1 MPAKAKPPRK
11 ARRLP
16 AHAAAPGPV
25 RARRAAKGAAG
36 PAAKKAA
43 TEGKVDGKKPPAATP
58 AADKADKATG
68 KRGLKKGSR
77 KPPSAAGHAA
87 ATAAEPSADVP
98 AAALAPTAAPP
109 PSGPPAK
116 RRATAQS
123 LAAGQ
128 RDISVSEFFAKNRH
142 LLGFDSPRKALLTSV
157 KEAVDNS
164 LDACEEAGILPEIW
178 VHIEQ
183 VGESGNRFRMSV
195 QDNGPGIVSKQIP
208 LIFGKLLYGSKFHR
222 LRMSRG
228 QQGIG
233 ISAAGMYG
241 VLTTGKPVKII
252 SKIDAK
258 HAAHYS
264 ELRIDTKTNQP
275 EILNGKGDGVDI
287 PAGKGGAE
295 LMKKH
300 SIEWVAENDRGESIE
315 HGTRVTIEMEAKFQR
330 GRGSVEE
337 YLEQTAI
344 SNPHARIHFQGPDG
358 PERILERSTNDLP
371 PEPKEIKPH
380 PYGVELGRL
389 VTMLQEQPRLTL
401 SQFLVQSFSRVSH
414 GTAKKICDTAKLSPR
429 VTAGKLGRGEADAL
443 FKAVQDTK
451 IPPPATDCVVPI
463 GEQRLL
469 AGLRQVVPGEFF
481 TAATRPPSVY
491 RGNPFV
497 IEAALAFGG
506 GPSAQKVSLEGLSEL
521 AGESDARSLRQFLT
535 TTFAGMSGEGADKIL
550 EEAKL
555 APRQSPAR
563 LTKQALAALHGA
575 MQHVNVD
582 EGQSMTVLRYANRVP
597 LQFQPAACA
606 VTQTILST
614 NWRSYGLSQSRGSL
628 PTGPVTTM
636 VHVASVWVPF
646 TSESK
651 EAIASYP
658 EIQKEI
664 RLALQAV
671 GRKLG
676 MYLRRRLRVAQ
687 EGQRRSIFLRY
698 LKEVATAV
706 SSINGLDRDELYD
719 KLLAVAKRK
728 TAEADVKLD
737 DRGRPIQEQ
746 EEDLELGDNCI
757 IVPQGPAAPP
767 AAPPPDAAAAPA
779 TQGRR
784 SRRKP
789 IAVTLG
795 DPDGGGAA
803 VEAAPTKQRRKPPR
817 RGRKAG

>member
-1 MPAKAKPPRK
+1 MAKSAKPP
-11 ARRLP
+11 
-16 AHAAAPGPV
+16 
-25 RARRAAKGAAG
+25 
-36 PAAKKAA
+36 KKTQA
-43 TEGKVDGKKPPAATP
+43 KPPKEAAI
-58 AADKADKATG
+58 A
-68 KRGLKKGSR
+68 
-77 KPPSAAGHAA
+77 PPSADGAA
-87 ATAAEPSADVP
+87 SAESQAK
-98 AAALAPTAAPP
+98 PTATMAK
-109 PSGPPAK
+109 PPAK
-116 RRATAQS
+116 RRATAQT

-183 VGESGNRFRMSV
+183 VGDSGNRYRMGV

-258 HAAHYS
+258 HPAHYS

-300 SIEWVAENDRGESIE
+300 SIEWVAENDKGDAIE

-344 SNPHARIHFQGPDG
+344 SNPHARLHFQGPDG
-358 PERILERSTNDLP
+358 PERIFERSTEDLP

-389 VTMLQEQPRLTL
+389 VTMLQEHPKFTL
-401 SQFLVQSFSRVSH
+401 AQFLTQSFSRVSH
-414 GTAKKICDTAKLSPR
+414 GTAKKICDIAKLSTR
-429 VTAGKLGRGEADAL
+429 VTTGKLGRGEADAL
-443 FKAVQDTK
+443 FKAIQETK

-469 AGLRQVVPGEFF
+469 AGIRQVVPGEFF
-481 TAATRPPSVY
+481 TAATRPPGVY

-497 IEAALAFGG
+497 IEASLAYGG
-506 GPSAQKVSLEGLSEL
+506 GPSAQKISLDALMEL
-521 AGESDARSLRQFLT
+521 AGDSDARSLRQFLT
-535 TTFAGMSGEGADKIL
+535 TTFSGLGGEAADKIL
-550 EEAKL
+550 DEAKL
-555 APRQSPAR
+555 APRQSPSK
-563 LTKQALAALHGA
+563 LKKPELQALHGA
-575 MQHVNVD
+575 MQHVNAD
-582 EGQSMTVLRYANRVP
+582 EGQNMTVLRYANRVP

-628 PTGPVTTM
+628 PSGPVTVM

-698 LKEVATAV
+698 LKEVAGAV
-706 SSINGLDRDELYD
+706 SVINGVDREKLYEQ
-719 KLLAVAKRK
+719 LLAVAKKK

-737 DRGRPIQEQ
+737 DRGKPIVD
-746 EEDLELGDNCI
+746 EEELELGDNCI
-757 IVPQGPAAPP
+757 IVPQTVPGLSG
-767 AAPPPDAAAAPA
+767 AAADSGANGD
-779 TQGRR
+779 TDE
-784 SRRKP
+784 KP
-789 IAVTLG
+789 
-795 DPDGGGAA
+795 
-803 VEAAPTKQRRKPPR
+803 K
-817 RGRKAG
+817 RGRKKTATKIPVVEKAADEKSPAAKKPVKKAAKRRK

>member
-1 MPAKAKPPRK
+1 MVSPSANAKKSRTAKPGR
-11 ARRLP
+11 
-16 AHAAAPGPV
+16 V
-25 RARRAAKGAAG
+25 RAEAS
-36 PAAKKAA
+36 
-43 TEGKVDGKKPPAATP
+43 PPDEP
-58 AADKADKATG
+58 
-68 KRGLKKGSR
+68 
-77 KPPSAAGHAA
+77 
-87 ATAAEPSADVP
+87 AAEPPNGGSVP
-98 AAALAPTAAPP
+98 AQKAAPT
-109 PSGPPAK
+109 K
-116 RRATAQS
+116 RRATAQT

-183 VGESGNRFRMSV
+183 VGETGARYRMGV
-195 QDNGPGIVSKQIP
+195 QDNGPGIIRKQIP

-252 SKIDAK
+252 SKIDRK
-258 HAAHYS
+258 QPAHYY

-275 EILNGKGDGVDI
+275 EILNGRGEGVDI
-287 PAGKGGAE
+287 PAGKGGDE

-300 SIEWVAENDRGESIE
+300 SIAWVAENDRAEPID

-344 SNPHARIHFQGPDG
+344 SNPHARIHFIGPDG
-358 PERILERSTNDLP
+358 QERILERVSEELP

-389 VTMLQEQPRLTL
+389 VTMLQEHPKLTVA
-401 SQFLVQSFSRVSH
+401 QFLTQSFSRVSH
-414 GTAKKICDTAKLSPR
+414 GTARKLCDMAKLSAR
-429 VTAGKLGRGEADAL
+429 VTTGKLGRGEADAL
-443 FKAVQDTK
+443 YKAIQETK

-506 GPSAQKVSLEGLSEL
+506 GVATQKVTRDALGEL

-535 TTFAGMSGEGADKIL
+535 TTFAGVGSEGADKIL
-550 EEAKL
+550 AEAQL
-555 APRQSPAR
+555 APRQSPSK
-563 LTKQALAALHGA
+563 LKKQELDSLHRA
-575 MQHVNVD
+575 MQHVSVE
-582 EGQSMTVLRYANRVP
+582 EGQSMSVLRYANRVP
-597 LQFQPAACA
+597 LQFQHAACA

-628 PTGPVTTM
+628 PSGPVTVM

-651 EAIASYP
+651 EAIAHYP

-698 LKEVATAV
+698 LGEVATAV
-706 SSINGLDRDELYD
+706 SQINGTDRAKLYEQ
-719 KLLAVAKRK
+719 LLAVARRK

-737 DRGRPIQEQ
+737 DRGRAIEE
-746 EEDLELGDNCI
+746 EEDLDLGENCI
-757 IVPQGPAAPP
+757 IVSQEPAAPVDEP
-767 AAPPPDAAAAPA
+767 AAPAAKK
-779 TQGRR
+779 
-784 SRRKP
+784 KP
-789 IAVTLG
+789 
-795 DPDGGGAA
+795 
-803 VEAAPTKQRRKPPR
+803 
-817 RGRKAG
+817 RGRKRSR

>member
-1 MPAKAKPPRK
+1 MARK
-11 ARRLP
+11 KQPL
-16 AHAAAPGPV
+16 
-25 RARRAAKGAAG
+25 KS
-36 PAAKKAA
+36 KAA
-43 TEGKVDGKKPPAATP
+43 TTATSGGATATVAPPEPVAAQPAPPAAT
-58 AADKADKATG
+58 G
-68 KRGLKKGSR
+68 RG
-77 KPPSAAGHAA
+77 
-87 ATAAEPSADVP
+87 
-98 AAALAPTAAPP
+98 PT
-109 PSGPPAK
+109 K
-116 RRATAQS
+116 RRATAQT

-183 VGESGNRFRMSV
+183 VGESGTRYRMGV

-300 SIEWVAENDRGESIE
+300 SIEWVAENDRGEPIE

-344 SNPHARIHFQGPDG
+344 ANPHARIHFQGPDG
-358 PERILERSTNDLP
+358 PERILERSSDDLP

-389 VTMLQEQPRLTL
+389 VTMLQEHPKLTL
-401 SQFLVQSFSRVSH
+401 AQFLTQSFSRVSH
-414 GTAKKICDTAKLSPR
+414 GTAKKICDTAKLSTR
-429 VTAGKLGRGEADAL
+429 VTTGKLGRGEADAL
-443 FKAVQDTK
+443 YKTIQETK

-497 IEAALAFGG
+497 IEAALAYGG
-506 GPSAQKVSLEGLSEL
+506 GPSAQRITREGLGEL

-535 TTFAGMSGEGADKIL
+535 TTFTGMGGEAADKIIA
-550 EEAKL
+550 EAEL
-555 APRQSPAR
+555 APRQSPSK
-563 LTKQALAALHGA
+563 LKKQQLDALHGA

-597 LQFQPAACA
+597 LQFQHAACA
-606 VTQTILST
+606 VTQTILAT

-628 PTGPVTTM
+628 PSGPVTVM

-676 MYLRRRLRVAQ
+676 MYMRRRLRVAQ

-698 LKEVATAV
+698 LGEVAAAV
-706 SSINGLDRDELYD
+706 STINGADKAKLYEQ
-719 KLLAVAKRK
+719 LLAVAKRK

-737 DRGRPIQEQ
+737 DRGKPIED
-746 EEDLELGDNCI
+746 EEELELGDNCI
-757 IVPQGPAAPP
+757 IVPPTVPG
-767 AAPPPDAAAAPA
+767 AAAAVGAEPQTA
-779 TQGRR
+779 AGKPDRKRGRR
-784 SRRKP
+784 EKKP
-789 IAVTLG
+789 
-795 DPDGGGAA
+795 PPQR
-803 VEAAPTKQRRKPPR
+803 PTKLAEKAPKKRTAKP
-817 RGRKAG
+817 GRKSR

>member
-1 MPAKAKPPRK
+1 MAKTPKTPPKKKTQPRE
-11 ARRLP
+11 
-16 AHAAAPGPV
+16 AAPADALPDAV
-25 RARRAAKGAAG
+25 A
-36 PAAKKAA
+36 PAAETTAV
-43 TEGKVDGKKPPAATP
+43 TTP
-58 AADKADKATG
+58 A
-68 KRGLKKGSR
+68 
-77 KPPSAAGHAA
+77 
-87 ATAAEPSADVP
+87 
-98 AAALAPTAAPP
+98 
-109 PSGPPAK
+109 PAK
-116 RRATAQS
+116 RRATAQT

-183 VGESGNRFRMSV
+183 VGDSGSRYRMGV

-252 SKIDAK
+252 SKTSARE
-258 HAAHYS
+258 HAHYS
-264 ELRIDTKTNQP
+264 ELRIDTKNNQP
-275 EILNGKGDGVDI
+275 EILNGKGGGVDI
-287 PAGKGGAE
+287 PTGKSGVD
-295 LMKKH
+295 LMAKH
-300 SIEWVAENDRGESIE
+300 SIEWVAENDRGAAIE

-358 PERILERSTNDLP
+358 PERILERSTDDLP

-389 VTMLQEQPRLTL
+389 VTMLQEHPKFTIA
-401 SQFLVQSFSRVSH
+401 QFLTHSFSRVSH
-414 GTAKKICDTAKLSPR
+414 GTAKKICDIAKLSTR
-429 VTAGKLGRGEADAL
+429 ITAGKLGRGEADAIY
-443 FKAVQDTK
+443 KAIQETK

-463 GEQRLL
+463 GEKRLL
-469 AGLRQVVPGEFF
+469 AGIRQVVPGEFF
-481 TAATRPPSVY
+481 TAATRPPGVY

-497 IEAALAFGG
+497 IEAVLAYGG
-506 GPSAQKVSLEGLSEL
+506 GPSAQKVSLDALSEL

-535 TTFAGMSGEGADKIL
+535 STFAGLGGDAADKIL
-550 EEAKL
+550 AEAEL
-555 APRQSPAR
+555 ASRQSPSK
-563 LTKQALAALHGA
+563 LKKSALLALHGA
-575 MQHVNVD
+575 MQHVNAD
-582 EGQSMTVLRYANRVP
+582 DGQNMTVLRYANRVP

-628 PTGPVTTM
+628 PSGPVTVM

-671 GRKLG
+671 GRNLG

-698 LKEVATAV
+698 LREVAAAV
-706 SSINGLDRDELYD
+706 SVINGVDRDKLYEQ
-719 KLLAVAKRK
+719 LLAVAKKK

-737 DRGRPIQEQ
+737 DRGKPIID
-746 EEDLELGDNCI
+746 EEELELGENCI
-757 IVPQGPAAPP
+757 IVPQNVPESLPQNISQAVPESMAGLPK
-767 AAPPPDAAAAPA
+767 
-779 TQGRR
+779 TKRR
-784 SRRKP
+784 RR
-789 IAVTLG
+789 
-795 DPDGGGAA
+795 
-803 VEAAPTKQRRKPPR
+803 R
-817 RGRKAG
+817 

>member
-1 MPAKAKPPRK
+1 M
-11 ARRLP
+11 
-16 AHAAAPGPV
+16 
-25 RARRAAKGAAG
+25 
-36 PAAKKAA
+36 A
-43 TEGKVDGKKPPAATP
+43 TKT
-58 AADKADKATG
+58 
-68 KRGLKKGSR
+68 R
-77 KPPSAAGHAA
+77 KPPKKSRGKKSSPRADKPSTQPEPEA
-87 ATAAEPSADVP
+87 AAEPQAAP
-98 AAALAPTAAPP
+98 AASSNGKA
-109 PSGPPAK
+109 PAK

-183 VGESGNRFRMSV
+183 VGESGSRYRMGV
-195 QDNGPGIVSKQIP
+195 QDNGPGIVRKQIP

-241 VLTTGKPVKII
+241 VLTTGKPVKIV
-252 SKIDAK
+252 SKTGPKD
-258 HAAHYS
+258 HAHYY

-275 EILNGKGDGVDI
+275 EILNGRGEGVEI
-287 PAGKGGAE
+287 PSGKAAAE

-300 SIEWVAENDRGESIE
+300 AIEWVAENDRGEPVD

-344 SNPHARIHFQGPDG
+344 ANPHARLHFQGPDG
-358 PERILERSTNDLP
+358 APERILERSSDDLP

-389 VTMLQEQPRLTL
+389 VTMLQEQPKQTL
-401 SQFLVQSFSRVSH
+401 AQFLVQSFSRVSH
-414 GTAKKICDTAKLSPR
+414 GTAKKICDVAKLAPR
-429 VTAGKLGRGEADAL
+429 TTTGRLGRGEADAL
-443 FKAVQDTK
+443 YKSIQETK
-451 IPPPATDCVVPI
+451 IPPPATDCIVPI

-481 TAATRPPSVY
+481 TAATRPPAVY

-497 IEAALAFGG
+497 IEAALAYGG
-506 GPSAQKVSLEGLSEL
+506 GVAAQKVSREALGEL

-535 TTFAGMSGEGADKIL
+535 TTFSGLGSESADKIL
-550 EEAKL
+550 ADAQL

-563 LTKQALAALHGA
+563 LKKQQLDVLHGA
-575 MQHVNVD
+575 MQNVSVD
-582 EGQSMTVLRYANRVP
+582 EGQSMNVLRYANRVP
-597 LQFQPAACA
+597 LQFQPSACA
-606 VTQTILST
+606 VTQTITAT
-614 NWRSYGLSQSRGSL
+614 NWRAYGLSQSRGGL
-628 PTGPVTTM
+628 PSGPVTVM
-636 VHVASVWVPF
+636 VHMASVWVPF

-698 LKEVATAV
+698 LGEVATAV
-706 SSINGLDRDELYD
+706 AQINGVDRDKLYEQ
-719 KLLAVAKRK
+719 LLAVAKKK
-728 TAEADVKLD
+728 TAEADVRLD
-737 DRGRPIQEQ
+737 DRGKPIED

-757 IVPQGPAAPP
+757 IVPPKMPGGGDGAA
-767 AAPPPDAAAAPA
+767 AEAAPA
-779 TQGRR
+779 SGRKRGKARSIAVVDDDAQAKPDQTAGAMRASKRGPKRAAERPAGRTKGGGKAGRR
-784 SRRKP
+784 R
-789 IAVTLG
+789 
-795 DPDGGGAA
+795 
-803 VEAAPTKQRRKPPR
+803 
-817 RGRKAG
+817 

>member
-1 MPAKAKPPRK
+1 MAKTAKRKPKAPKGPPVAPDTEVAAADQSASSNGQAKP
-11 ARRLP
+11 A
-16 AHAAAPGPV
+16 
-25 RARRAAKGAAG
+25 
-36 PAAKKAA
+36 
-43 TEGKVDGKKPPAATP
+43 
-58 AADKADKATG
+58 
-68 KRGLKKGSR
+68 
-77 KPPSAAGHAA
+77 
-87 ATAAEPSADVP
+87 
-98 AAALAPTAAPP
+98 
-109 PSGPPAK
+109 AK
-116 RRATAQS
+116 RRATAQT

-183 VGESGNRFRMSV
+183 VGESGTRYRMSV

-300 SIEWVAENDRGESIE
+300 SIEWVAENDKGEPIE

-344 SNPHARIHFQGPDG
+344 SNPHARFHFQGPDG
-358 PERILERSTNDLP
+358 PERILDRSTDDLP

-389 VTMLQEQPRLTL
+389 VTMLQEHPKITL
-401 SQFLVQSFSRVSH
+401 AQFLTQSFSRVSH
-414 GTAKKICDTAKLSPR
+414 GTAKKICDTAKLSTR
-429 VTAGKLGRGEADAL
+429 LTTGKLGRGEADAL
-443 FKAVQDTK
+443 FKAIQETK

-497 IEAALAFGG
+497 IEAALAYGG
-506 GPSAQKVSLEGLSEL
+506 GVAAQKITREALGEIAS
-521 AGESDARSLRQFLT
+521 ESDARSLRQFLT
-535 TTFAGMSGEGADKIL
+535 TTFTGMGGEAAEKIL
-550 EEAKL
+550 AEAQL
-555 APRQSPAR
+555 APRQSPAK
-563 LTKQALAALHGA
+563 LKKPQLDALYAA
-575 MQHVNVD
+575 MQDVSVD

-606 VTQTILST
+606 VTQTITAT
-614 NWRSYGLSQSRGSL
+614 NWRSYGLSQSRGGM
-628 PTGPVTTM
+628 PNGPVTAM

-671 GRKLG
+671 GRNLG

-687 EGQRRSIFLRY
+687 EGQRRTIFLRY
-698 LKEVATAV
+698 LGEVASAV
-706 SSINGLDRDELYD
+706 SQINGVDRAKLYEQ
-719 KLLAVAKRK
+719 LLAVARKR

-737 DRGRPIQEQ
+737 DRGRPIQE
-746 EEDLELGDNCI
+746 EEELELGDNCI
-757 IVPQGPAAPP
+757 IVPQIVPGMA
-767 AAPPPDAAAAPA
+767 
-779 TQGRR
+779 
-784 SRRKP
+784 
-789 IAVTLG
+789 
-795 DPDGGGAA
+795 
-803 VEAAPTKQRRKPPR
+803 EAAPDEATAKPKK
-817 RGRKAG
+817 RGRGAPAAGDDDADAQGEPTPRERAGKQAGKTSRTAAAKKAAAKKPAKRR

>member
-1 MPAKAKPPRK
+1 MAKSAKPPK
-11 ARRLP
+11 KTQAKP
-16 AHAAAPGPV
+16 PKGAAAAP
-25 RARRAAKGAAG
+25 ASADGAAVAES
-36 PAAKKAA
+36 PAK
-43 TEGKVDGKKPPAATP
+43 
-58 AADKADKATG
+58 
-68 KRGLKKGSR
+68 
-77 KPPSAAGHAA
+77 
-87 ATAAEPSADVP
+87 
-98 AAALAPTAAPP
+98 PTAAK
-109 PSGPPAK
+109 PPAK
-116 RRATAQS
+116 RRATAQT

-183 VGESGNRFRMSV
+183 VGDSGSRYRMGV

-258 HAAHYS
+258 HTAHYS

-275 EILNGKGDGVDI
+275 EILNGKGEGVDI

-300 SIEWVAENDRGESIE
+300 SIEWVAENDKGDAIE

-344 SNPHARIHFQGPDG
+344 SNPHARLHFQGPDG
-358 PERILERSTNDLP
+358 PERILERSTDDLP

-389 VTMLQEQPRLTL
+389 VTMLQEHPKFTL
-401 SQFLVQSFSRVSH
+401 AQFLTQSFSRVSH
-414 GTAKKICDTAKLSPR
+414 GTAKKICDIAKLSTR
-429 VTAGKLGRGEADAL
+429 VTTGKLGRGEADAL
-443 FKAVQDTK
+443 FKAIQDIK

-469 AGLRQVVPGEFF
+469 AGIRQVVPGEFF
-481 TAATRPPSVY
+481 TAATRPPGVY

-497 IEAALAFGG
+497 IEASLAYGG
-506 GPSAQKVSLEGLSEL
+506 GPSAQKISLDALVEL
-521 AGESDARSLRQFLT
+521 AGDSDARSLRQFLT
-535 TTFAGMSGEGADKIL
+535 TTFSGLGGEAADKIL
-550 EEAKL
+550 DESKL
-555 APRQSPAR
+555 APRQSPSK
-563 LTKQALAALHGA
+563 LKKPELQALHGA
-575 MQHVNVD
+575 MQHVNAD
-582 EGQSMTVLRYANRVP
+582 EGQNMTVLRYANRVP

-628 PTGPVTTM
+628 PSGPVTVM

-698 LKEVATAV
+698 LKEVAGAV
-706 SSINGLDRDELYD
+706 SVINGVDREKLYEQ
-719 KLLAVAKRK
+719 LLAVAKKK

-737 DRGRPIQEQ
+737 DRGKPIVD
-746 EEDLELGDNCI
+746 EEELELGDNCI
-757 IVPQGPAAPP
+757 IVPQTVPGLSG
-767 AAPPPDAAAAPA
+767 AAADSDAEGDA
-779 TQGRR
+779 DE
-784 SRRKP
+784 KP
-789 IAVTLG
+789 T
-795 DPDGGGAA
+795 
-803 VEAAPTKQRRKPPR
+803 
-817 RGRKAG
+817 RGRKKKTAARGRK

>member
-1 MPAKAKPPRK
+1 MPRKRLLNRQTQPLLPTAARPITVSAPAHAMAKSAKPPK
-11 ARRLP
+11 KTQAKP
-16 AHAAAPGPV
+16 PKEAAAAP
-25 RARRAAKGAAG
+25 ASADGAAVAES
-36 PAAKKAA
+36 PA
-43 TEGKVDGKKPPAATP
+43 KPPA
-58 AADKADKATG
+58 
-68 KRGLKKGSR
+68 
-77 KPPSAAGHAA
+77 
-87 ATAAEPSADVP
+87 TAAK
-98 AAALAPTAAPP
+98 
-109 PSGPPAK
+109 PPAK
-116 RRATAQS
+116 RRATAQT

-183 VGESGNRFRMSV
+183 VGDSGNRYRMGV

-258 HAAHYS
+258 HTAHYS

-275 EILNGKGDGVDI
+275 EILNGKGEGVDI

-300 SIEWVAENDRGESIE
+300 SIEWVAENDKGDAIE

-344 SNPHARIHFQGPDG
+344 SNPHARLHFQGPDG
-358 PERILERSTNDLP
+358 PERILERSTDDLP

-389 VTMLQEQPRLTL
+389 VTMLQEHPKFTL
-401 SQFLVQSFSRVSH
+401 AQFLTQSFSRVSH
-414 GTAKKICDTAKLSPR
+414 GTAKKICDIAKLSTR

-443 FKAVQDTK
+443 FKAIQDIK

-469 AGLRQVVPGEFF
+469 AGIRQVVPGEFF
-481 TAATRPPSVY
+481 TAATRPPGVY

-497 IEAALAFGG
+497 IEASLAYGG
-506 GPSAQKVSLEGLSEL
+506 GPSAQKISLDALVEL
-521 AGESDARSLRQFLT
+521 AGDSDARSLRQFLT
-535 TTFAGMSGEGADKIL
+535 TTFSGLGGEAADKIL
-550 EEAKL
+550 DGSKL
-555 APRQSPAR
+555 APRQSPSK
-563 LTKQALAALHGA
+563 LKKPELQALHGA
-575 MQHVNVD
+575 MQHVNAD
-582 EGQSMTVLRYANRVP
+582 EGQNMTVLRYANRVP

-628 PTGPVTTM
+628 PSGPVTVM

-698 LKEVATAV
+698 LKEVAGAV
-706 SSINGLDRDELYD
+706 SVINGVDRDKLYEQ
-719 KLLAVAKRK
+719 LLAVAKKK

-737 DRGRPIQEQ
+737 DRGKPIVD
-746 EEDLELGDNCI
+746 EEELELGDNCI
-757 IVPQGPAAPP
+757 IVPQTVPGLSG
-767 AAPPPDAAAAPA
+767 AAADSDAEGDA
-779 TQGRR
+779 DE
-784 SRRKP
+784 KP
-789 IAVTLG
+789 T
-795 DPDGGGAA
+795 
-803 VEAAPTKQRRKPPR
+803 
-817 RGRKAG
+817 RGRKKKTAARGRK

>member
-1 MPAKAKPPRK
+1 MATATKRPKQGKKTAVKAGGDPA
-11 ARRLP
+11 
-16 AHAAAPGPV
+16 
-25 RARRAAKGAAG
+25 
-36 PAAKKAA
+36 PAADPPA
-43 TEGKVDGKKPPAATP
+43 PAATATQPSKP
-58 AADKADKATG
+58 AT
-68 KRGLKKGSR
+68 
-77 KPPSAAGHAA
+77 
-87 ATAAEPSADVP
+87 
-98 AAALAPTAAPP
+98 
-109 PSGPPAK
+109 K
-116 RRATAQS
+116 RRATAQA

-178 VHIEQ
+178 VRIEQ
-183 VGESGNRFRMSV
+183 VGESGTRYRMSV

-258 HAAHYS
+258 HPAHYS

-275 EILNGKGDGVDI
+275 EILNGKGAGVEI
-287 PAGKGGAE
+287 PSGKGGAE
-295 LMKKH
+295 LMAKH
-300 SIEWVAENDRGESIE
+300 SIEWVAENDKGDSIE

-344 SNPHARIHFQGPDG
+344 ANPHARIHFQGPDG
-358 PERILERSTNDLP
+358 PERILERSSDDLP

-389 VTMLQEQPRLTL
+389 VTMLQEQPKQTL
-401 SQFLVQSFSRVSH
+401 AQFLTGSFSRVSH
-414 GTAKKICDTAKLSPR
+414 GTAKKICDMAKLSTR
-429 VTAGKLGRGEADAL
+429 VTTGKLGRGEADAL
-443 FKAVQDTK
+443 FKAIQETK
-451 IPPPATDCVVPI
+451 IPPPATDCIVPI

-497 IEAALAFGG
+497 IEAALAYGG
-506 GPSAQKVSLEGLSEL
+506 GVAAQKITREALGEL
-521 AGESDARSLRQFLT
+521 ASESDARSLRQFLT
-535 TTFAGMSGEGADKIL
+535 TTFTGMGGEAADKIL
-550 EEAKL
+550 AEAQL
-555 APRQSPAR
+555 APRQSPSKLKKA
-563 LTKQALAALHGA
+563 ALDALHGA
-575 MQHVNVD
+575 MQHVSVD
-582 EGQSMTVLRYANRVP
+582 EGQSMNVLRYANRVP

-606 VTQTILST
+606 VTQTITST
-614 NWRSYGLSQSRGSL
+614 NWRSYGLSQSRGGL
-628 PTGPVTTM
+628 PSGPVTAM

-676 MYLRRRLRVAQ
+676 MYMRRRLRVAQ

-698 LKEVATAV
+698 LGEVAAAV
-706 SSINGLDRDELYD
+706 SQINGVDRAKLYEQ
-719 KLLAVAKRK
+719 LLAVAKRK

-737 DRGRPIQEQ
+737 DRGRPIED
-746 EEDLELGDNCI
+746 EEELELGDNCI
-757 IVPQGPAAPP
+757 IVPQIIPGQADGAEAAPRKESKSKGRRSKIATVEGD
-767 AAPPPDAAAAPA
+767 AAETAPDAAGPRPRSAGKKPA
-779 TQGRR
+779 KSPAKKVAKKRR
-784 SRRKP
+784 
-789 IAVTLG
+789 
-795 DPDGGGAA
+795 
-803 VEAAPTKQRRKPPR
+803 
-817 RGRKAG
+817 